1 MSTIITITKILLV
14 KLLILLI
21 LLIIAELHVYPDS
34 TAATCTVSTLL
45 LGGSW
50 CVLPCKKMFSL
61 GPLRLLLVASGAPEG
76 L

>member
-14 KLLILLI
+14 KLLI

-50 CVLPCKKMFSL
+50 CVLPCKKKC
-61 GPLRLLLVASGAPEG
+61 LV
-76 L
+76 